1 MRISWK
7 IKKHHFCKLLQVMLF
22 GIIIIASASI
32 KSYAAPKQMADGNIF
47 DAEFYANTYPDVV
60 AVLGNNE
67 TVLYNHYMVSGN
79 LEGRLPYAPGAAMPA
94 TSPSIEESVIT
105 KPNLS
110 FNASD
115 FKILGYPLNE
125 NHYKEW
131 KTAFGY
137 NLNDNEMYNMMECK
151 IYEGRIM
158 FYSPSLDYCEFRLGS
173 SSYDHVNWKEQVLK
187 FNNGNAYARSF
198 TIGRHDQA
206 SKIGQLYE
214 YKISTIYEGPLTTGM
229 TLDEVLRVLGVTQ
242 TVSSSNYNGSEFW
255 TYTISDGVY
264 IELRKE
270 VDLFKNI
277 KHLIFVDNTN
287 LTVIECKFID
297 DITDSLTVHFAILP

>member
-67 TVLYNHYMVSGN
+67 TVLYNHYMLSGN

-94 TSPSIEESVIT
+94 TSPSIEEVVIP
-105 KPNLS
+105 KHNPS

-115 FKILGYPLNE
+115 FKILGLSLNE

-131 KTAFGY
+131 KGAFGY
-137 NLNDNEMYNMMECK
+137 NMNDNQEYNRMECK
-151 IYEGRIM
+151 FYDGDIW
-158 FYSPSLDYCEFRLGS
+158 FYSPSPDYYKFAVSS
-173 SSYDHVNWKEQVLK
+173 SSYDFMKWQEQVLK
-187 FNNGNAYARSF
+187 FNNGNAYVRSF
-198 TIGRHDQA
+198 TMDRD
-206 SKIGQLYE
+206 SKANRMR
-214 YKISTIYEGPLTTGM
+214 STIYEGPITIGM
-229 TLDEVLRVLGVTQ
+229 SLDEVLRVLGVTQ
-242 TVSSSNYNGSEFW
+242 TVSSTYYNGGEFW

-264 IELRKE
+264 VELEKE
-270 VDLFKNI
+270 IATFKNI